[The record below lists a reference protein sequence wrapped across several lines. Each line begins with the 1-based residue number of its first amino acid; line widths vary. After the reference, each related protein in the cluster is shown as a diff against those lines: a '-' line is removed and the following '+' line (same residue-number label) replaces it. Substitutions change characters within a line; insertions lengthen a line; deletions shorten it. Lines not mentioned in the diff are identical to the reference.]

1 MYFAP
6 PPKNFCK
13 NVEGVFSKL
22 WKGFWGRVKRIFNVT
37 TAVGRSND
45 NINEIL
51 QNLIEMVLSLTL

>member
-6 PPKNFCK
+6 QPKNFGK
-13 NVEGVFSKL
+13 NGDGVCSKL

-45 NINEIL
+45 K
-51 QNLIEMVLSLTL
+51 MDDG

>member
-6 PPKNFCK
+6 PPKTFGK
-13 NVEGVFSKL
+13 NVDGVFSKL

-45 NINEIL
+45 K
-51 QNLIEMVLSLTL
+51 MDDG